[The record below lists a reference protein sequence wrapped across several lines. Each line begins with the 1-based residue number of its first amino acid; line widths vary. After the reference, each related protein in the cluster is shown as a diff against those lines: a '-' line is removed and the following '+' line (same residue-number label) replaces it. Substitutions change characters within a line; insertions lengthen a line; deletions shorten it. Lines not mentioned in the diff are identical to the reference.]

1 MVDDPNG
8 IRVDPTQKAGDTT
21 CKKRDRYDL
30 TFVDPDRRDEVLRRI
45 GVIEA
50 FEKAPGRRNA
60 EQAAQELGI
69 NVHHFYRLA
78 RVWRETRRA
87 DLLPAATH
95 AIKSGFRIDDRI
107 QEILRE
113 VGRDHPDAPI
123 GTIER
128 LARPPIEALG
138 LKLPSRP
145 TVRSFVRKLRREW
158 KAGEAAG
165 VGLAIDFCAVGISV
179 PVTGQRTLPIA
190 AVVLDLESS
199 TAVGA
204 ALGAEPSAAL
214 AARALVDA
222 IDHAPAADID
232 EIEGIQITLQG
243 HETGDWSQFAG
254 LLWSLGFVLAQCS
267 SKAGRLT
274 HSIYGPRLST
284 FRLFPKLT
292 GKPPLER
299 RGSGLEL
306 SWRDAE
312 DLFRSRLHAAA
323 NPARTLSRLPDNRRD
338 VILTALAQFSDSAQP
353 FANT

>member
-1 MVDDPNG
+1 MADDPDE
-8 IRVDPTQKAGDTT
+8 IRVEPKQKAGDTT
-21 CKKRDRYDL
+21 RRKRDRYDL

-45 GVIEA
+45 GVIET

-60 EQAAQELGI
+60 EQAARELGI

-87 DLLPAATH
+87 DLLPAARH

-113 VGRDHPDAPI
+113 VGRNHPDAPI

-145 TVRSFVRKLRREW
+145 TVRSVVRKLHRER

-179 PVTGQRTLPIA
+179 PVAGQRTLPVA
-190 AVVLDLESS
+190 AIVLDLESR

-222 IDHAPAADID
+222 IDHAPAADVD
-232 EIEGIQITLQG
+232 ATNGIQISLQSQ
-243 HETGDWSQFAG
+243 ETGDGSQFAG
-254 LLWSLGFVLAQCS
+254 LLWSLGFMLAQCS

-274 HSIYGPRLST
+274 HSFYGPRLST

-323 NPARTLSRLPDNRRD
+323 NPARTLSRLPDKMREG
-338 VILTALAQFSDSAQP
+338 ILTALAQFSDSGKPRADM
-353 FANT
+353 